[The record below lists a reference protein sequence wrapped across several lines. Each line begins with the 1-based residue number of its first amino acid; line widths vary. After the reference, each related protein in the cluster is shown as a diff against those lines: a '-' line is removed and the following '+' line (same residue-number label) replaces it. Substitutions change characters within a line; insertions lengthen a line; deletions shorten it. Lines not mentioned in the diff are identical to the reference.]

1 MVYRCKDSLAGR
13 LCCLVLAFM
22 MFFTGIMPVGAT
34 SGTATTSSTVGTSF
48 YDASTALTGF
58 ANYVLGPN
66 SNDKHGDIEASG
78 TLDPDKAHKLYELNG
93 TVVGNGGC
101 YVGYGDPTKGFQG
114 NFQTNETNSVT
125 VSNYSAYRQVGDGG
139 VGYGYVRYG
148 RLLTDL
154 GIDETG
160 NASGAGTDRALGG
173 KALQIV
179 YLVSS
184 FIPKLF
190 EIAFKILDTL
200 NPFRFLIGGKGYV
213 STTDIATGTKVSG
226 GAGADALTDPWDGTK
241 HTGGVTTGQVAPPR
255 IGALDNGSGLPEAMA
270 PIINYITDIYM
281 RLRGIGLWIVMPLMT
296 VLLLFT
302 VFVLGKSKTWG
313 AVQKYCVRFVFIVLG
328 IPFLGITYTAVLDMF
343 QDISANQN
351 RPSTRVVA
359 GTLVDFGNWCAAWR
373 LEPPAGA
380 TLKSESGKDAS
391 GVGGKEQGT
400 ASSDSWRTVRNTVYK
415 INYSTGLYSLRPDS
429 GMGVR
434 PDGSGTYDETFAG
447 MFTTN
452 TSGTAGQQELWT
464 DPTAVVGKEGQN
476 RVSME
481 TLVGAYQAGGFYT
494 ASAWASEVNTFIVG
508 KWPKE
513 VGASSATKAS
523 AAIEETV
530 YQMYADT
537 DDAND
542 WLNRQQDENK
552 QVFTGTVVADS
563 KMKWVSKGWNIFK
576 NGGSLGISS
585 MPVANGNVTSI
596 PDLTF
601 TGTAVD
607 RGSTKLE
614 ETGVNPSKT
623 GYGLSS
629 LSMYNYLATAFND
642 GGINVYSA
650 ENSTSEYT
658 KVQHYAVGLAGTG
671 VTKLAFLGSC
681 VVLLGIYVVLG
692 FYYAVGMVISVLKH
706 GFSMIMAIPAS
717 MFGVMKSIVQVCAYV
732 VQMITEILSS
742 VWLYQVVMELILV
755 FATVVETP
763 IKDAIDE
770 LAATTT
776 ASALA
781 GGVFADAGMMSLTE
795 RIAECRPL
803 FTVSLFSMIV
813 LSIGLCVGMVAAGK
827 AVLSLVAFVHYKVGY
842 MITFDEFKPA
852 FADAVRNRGRL
863 DVWDGIAAD
872 GRRAIG
878 AAGRAAGRI
887 ADAVGREGMPV

>member
-1 MVYRCKDSLAGR
+1 MVYRCKDSLAVR

-34 SGTATTSSTVGTSF
+34 SGTATTSGTVGTSF

-66 SNDKHGDIEASG
+66 SNDKHGDIELNGS
-78 TLDPDKAHKLYELNG
+78 LDPNKAHKLYELNG
-93 TVVGNGGC
+93 TVTGNGGC

-125 VSNYSAYRQVGDGG
+125 VSNYGAYRSVGDGG

-148 RLLTDL
+148 RLLTEL

-160 NASGAGTDRALGG
+160 NASGAGSDRNLGG

-190 EIAFKILDTL
+190 EVAFKILDTL
-200 NPFRFLIGGKGYV
+200 NPFRFLIGATGYV
-213 STTDIATGTKVSG
+213 STTDIATGTTVTG
-226 GAGADALTDPWDGTK
+226 GSGADALTDPWDGSK
-241 HTGGVTTGQVAPPR
+241 HTGGVTTGQVTPPS
-255 IGALDNGSGLPEAMA
+255 IGMLNNGSGLPAAMA

-281 RLRGIGLWIVMPLMT
+281 RLRGIGLWIVMPMMT

-313 AVQKYCVRFVFIVLG
+313 TLQKYCVRFVFIVLG
-328 IPFLGITYTAVLDMF
+328 VPFLGITYTAVLDMF
-343 QDISANQN
+343 QNISANQN

-380 TLKSESGKDAS
+380 TLESVNGKDET
-391 GVGGKEQGT
+391 GTGGKEQGT
-400 ASSDSWRTVRNTVYK
+400 ASSSSWRTVRNTIYK
-415 INYSTGLYSLRPDS
+415 INYSTGLYSLNANS
-429 GMGVR
+429 GMGLR
-434 PDGSGTYDETFAG
+434 PDGSATDDETFAG
-447 MFTTN
+447 MFTT
-452 TSGTAGQQELWT
+452 TTAGTAGQQKLWT
-464 DPTAVVGKEGQN
+464 DPNTTDPGKN
-476 RVSME
+476 RASME
-481 TLVGAYQAGGFYT
+481 TLVGAYQSGGFYT

-513 VGASSATKAS
+513 IGASSATKAS

-552 QVFTGTVVADS
+552 QVFTGSVVGDS
-563 KMKWVSKGWNIFK
+563 KMKWVSKSWNIFK
-576 NGGSLGISS
+576 NGGTLGVTGLSGT
-585 MPVANGNVTSI
+585 NGNVADI
-596 PDLTF
+596 PNLTF
-601 TGTAVD
+601 TGTAAARGATDTASGVD
-607 RGSTKLE
+607 
-614 ETGVNPSKT
+614 PSKT
-623 GYGLSS
+623 GFGLSS
-629 LSMYNYLATAFND
+629 LSMYNYLATAFNE

-671 VTKLAFLGSC
+671 VTKLAFMGSC
-681 VVLLGIYVVLG
+681 IVLLGIYVVLG

-742 VWLYQVVMELILV
+742 VWLYQVVMELVLV

-763 IKDAIDE
+763 IKEAIDD
-770 LAATTT
+770 LATSTT

-803 FTVSLFSMIV
+803 FAVSLFTMIA

-827 AVLSLVAFVHYKVGY
+827 AVLSLVTFVHYKVGY
-842 MITFDEFKPA
+842 MVTFDEFKPA
-852 FADAVRNRGRL
+852 FADSVRKRGKL